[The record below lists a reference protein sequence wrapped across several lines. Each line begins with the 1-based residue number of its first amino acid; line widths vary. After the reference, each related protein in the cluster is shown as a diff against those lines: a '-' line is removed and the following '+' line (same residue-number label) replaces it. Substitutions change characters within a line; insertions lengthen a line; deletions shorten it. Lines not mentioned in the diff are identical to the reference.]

1 MTSVQMQVVGDI
13 LLGPKN
19 GKNRLRRY
27 RRNFCRTIH
36 FFGTL
41 KTVLSGVGSQITTN
55 GEEALT
61 YNLATCRYRIREHGP
76 ASLTECGI
84 RLLILFRQNCYA
96 GIIRR
101 RLKQQACD
109 RL

>member
-1 MTSVQMQVVGDI
+1 MG
-13 LLGPKN
+13 
-19 GKNRLRRY
+19 Y
-27 RRNFCRTIH
+27 RQLS
-36 FFGTL
+36 GTY
-41 KTVLSGVGSQITTN
+41 SGVGSQITTN

-96 GIIRR
+96 GIRQ
-101 RLKQQACD
+101 RLKQQQTCD
-109 RL
+109 RS